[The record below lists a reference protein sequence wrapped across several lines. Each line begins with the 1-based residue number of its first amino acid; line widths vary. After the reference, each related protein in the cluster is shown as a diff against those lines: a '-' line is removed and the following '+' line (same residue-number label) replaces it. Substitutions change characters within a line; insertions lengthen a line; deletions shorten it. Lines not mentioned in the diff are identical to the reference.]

1 MATSTKRTPAG
12 HGIADRSG
20 RAARSGRTALSR
32 AGGATGRLRLGVGA
46 MLALLLVIGGRLVLV
61 QGLGVGGYAQAALD
75 KRLQTTVLPAER
87 GEIVDASGKVL
98 AQSVIRYNITVDQT
112 KTKID
117 TFKRRD
123 KDGNETTVTRGQAIS
138 ELAGALAMPVDQVTS
153 AITGDKKFNYV
164 ARNVTPDV
172 EARVTDLEIPGIYS
186 EGSSQRVYP
195 QGAVA
200 GNLVGF
206 VGSDGT
212 GLAGIEQTQD
222 GQLSG
227 KDGSRVYE
235 IGADGLRIPVATDEL
250 TPAQNGQTIKLTI
263 NSDLQYFTQQA
274 IQTQTEKYSA
284 EWGIAIVEDA
294 TNGNILA
301 MADSNAMDPNDPGKS
316 AAKDRGVRAVTAAY
330 EPGSVEKTLT
340 MSALIQEGKAN
351 PLSEYTVPPTVTID
365 GQTFA
370 DAFTHGT
377 EKRTLAG
384 ILGYS
389 MNTGTV
395 LAGQALN
402 RQERYDWLT
411 KFGIGQAP
419 DIGLPGEATG
429 ILHKPDEWD
438 ARQQNTV
445 LFGQGVTQST
455 LQTVRAYQAIAN
467 SGQMIQPRLI
477 DGYVG
482 ADGVARKAADQA
494 TNQVVSKE
502 TAQQVRD
509 MLESAVTKGEVKPAA
524 IDGYRVGA
532 KTGTSE
538 APREDGVPGFDGVTS
553 SLIGMAPMDNPRF
566 IVAVVIQ
573 RPKGDIF
580 GIGNADVFRS
590 VMSQTLHTYNIQPSA
605 GTPAAFPQYVQ

>member
-1 MATSTKRTPAG
+1 MATSTKKPAG
-12 HGIADRSG
+12 RPPRRSLDRD
-20 RAARSGRTALSR
+20 R
-32 AGGATGRLRLGVGA
+32 AGSATRRLRVGVGV
-46 MLALLLVIGGRLVLV
+46 MLALLLVIGGRLLLV
-61 QGLGVGGYAQAALD
+61 QGLGVGGYAQAGLS
-75 KRLQTTVLPAER
+75 KRLQSTVLPAER
-87 GEIVDASGKVL
+87 GSILDASGKVL

-112 KTKID
+112 TASNF
-117 TFKRRD
+117 TEYKRTE
-123 KDGNETTVTRGQAIS
+123 KDGDGTKVVTVSRSQAIS
-138 ELAGALAMPVDQVTS
+138 DLAGVLGMTVDQITS
-153 AITGDKKFNYV
+153 AITGDKRFNYV

-172 EARVTDLEIPGIYS
+172 EGRVSDLAFPGVYS

-212 GLAGIEQTQD
+212 GLAGVEQTQNS
-222 GQLSG
+222 QLTGTEG
-227 KDGSRVYE
+227 KRTFE
-235 IGADGLRIPVATDEL
+235 IGADGLRIPVGTDEY

-274 IQTQTEKYSA
+274 LQSQVDKYSA
-284 EWGIAIVEDA
+284 EWGIAIVED
-294 TNGNILA
+294 TQSGNIVA

-340 MSALIQEGKAN
+340 MSALLQEGKAN

-395 LAGQALN
+395 LAGQALSK
-402 RQERYDWLT
+402 QDRYDWLT
-411 KFGIGQAP
+411 KFGIGKAP
-419 DIGLPGEATG
+419 DVGLPGEANG
-429 ILHKPDEWD
+429 ILATPDKWD
-438 ARQQNTV
+438 GRQQNTV
-445 LFGQGVTQST
+445 LFGQGLTQST
-455 LQTVRAYQAIAN
+455 LQTVRAYQAVAN
-467 SGQMIQPRLI
+467 NGLLVQPRLV

-482 ADGVARKAADQA
+482 ANGAEHKAATQPS
-494 TNQVVSKE
+494 NQVISKE
-502 TAQQVRD
+502 TAQQVKD
-509 MLESAVTKGEVKPAA
+509 MLESDVTKGEVKPAG

-538 APREDGVPGFDGVTS
+538 APREDGVPGYDGVTS
-553 SLIGMAPMDNPRF
+553 SLIGMAPMENPRF

-590 VMSQTLHTYNIQPSA
+590 VMSQTLRLYNVPPST
-605 GTPAAFPQYVQ
+605 GTPAALPQYAQ

>member
-1 MATSTKRTPAG
+1 M
-12 HGIADRSG
+12 
-20 RAARSGRTALSR
+20 
-32 AGGATGRLRLGVGA
+32 GV
-46 MLALLLVIGGRLVLV
+46 MLVLLLVIGGRLLLV
-61 QGLGVGGYAQAALD
+61 QGLGLGGYAQAGLA
-75 KRLQTTVLPAER
+75 KRLQTTVLPAAR
-87 GEIVDASGKVL
+87 GIIEDASGKVL

-112 KTKID
+112 TASNFTD
-117 TFKRRD
+117 YQRTE
-123 KDGNETTVTRGQAIS
+123 KDGDGTKVVTMTRSQAIS
-138 ELAGALAMPVDQVTS
+138 DLAGVLGMTVDQVTA

-172 EARVTDLEIPGIYS
+172 ESRVTDLAFPGVYS

-212 GLAGIEQTQD
+212 GLAGIEQTQNN
-222 GQLSG
+222 QLSG
-227 KDGSRVYE
+227 KEGKRTFE
-235 IGADGLRIPVATDEL
+235 IGADGLRIPVGTDEY
-250 TPAQNGQTIKLTI
+250 TPAQDGQTVKLTI

-274 IQTQTEKYSA
+274 LQSQVDKYSA

-294 TNGNILA
+294 KSGNIVA

-351 PLSEYTVPPTVTID
+351 PLSEYTVPPTVTLE

-395 LAGQALN
+395 LAGQALSK
-402 RQERYDWLT
+402 QDRYDWFT

-419 DIGLPGEATG
+419 DVGLPGEANG
-429 ILHKPDEWD
+429 IFAAPDQWD
-438 ARQQNTV
+438 GRQQNTV
-445 LFGQGVTQST
+445 LFGQGLTQST
-455 LQTVRAYQAIAN
+455 LQTVRAYQAVAN
-467 SGQMIQPRLI
+467 NGLLVQPRLI
-477 DGYVG
+477 DGYMG
-482 ADGVARKAADQA
+482 SDGKEQKAPTQPS
-494 TNQVVSKE
+494 NQVISPQ
-502 TAQQVRD
+502 TSQQVKD
-509 MLESAVTKGEVKPAA
+509 MLESAVTKGEVKPAS

-532 KTGTSE
+532 KTGTSQ
-538 APREDGVPGFDGVTS
+538 APREDGIPGYDGVTS
-553 SLIGMAPMDNPRF
+553 SLIGMAPMEDPKY

-573 RPKGDIF
+573 RPRGDIF

-590 VMSQTLHTYNIQPSA
+590 VMSQTLRLYNVPPST
-605 GTPAAFPQYVQ
+605 GTPATLPQYAQ

>member
-1 MATSTKRTPAG
+1 MATPTKR
-12 HGIADRSG
+12 IES
-20 RAARSGRTALSR
+20 SR
-32 AGGATGRLRLGVGA
+32 ATARLRLGVGV
-46 MLALLLVIGGRLVLV
+46 MLVLLLVIGGRLFLV
-61 QGLGVGGYAQAALD
+61 QGLDVGGYAQAALN

-98 AQSVIRYNITVDQT
+98 AQSVIRYNITVDQRLAT
-112 KTKID
+112 G
-117 TFKRRD
+117 FKDYQRRQ
-123 KDGNETTVTRGQAIS
+123 KDGDETTVVTVTRGQALS
-138 ELAGALAMPVDQVTS
+138 ELAAALGMSVDAVTT
-153 AITGDKKFNYV
+153 AVTGDKPFNYV
-164 ARNVTPDV
+164 ARNVAPDV
-172 EARVTDLEIPGIYS
+172 EARVSDLAFPGLYS
-186 EGSSQRVYP
+186 EGTSQRVYP

-212 GLAGIEQTQD
+212 GLAGIEQTQN

-227 KDGSRVYE
+227 RDGKRIYE

-250 TPAQNGQTIKLTI
+250 TPAQNGQTVKLTI

-274 IQTQTEKYSA
+274 VQAQTNKYSA
-284 EWGIAIVEDA
+284 EWGIAIVMDA
-294 TNGNILA
+294 SNGNILA

-316 AAKDRGVRAVTAAY
+316 APKDRGVRSVTAAY

-351 PLSEYTVPPTVTID
+351 PLSEYTIPPTVTID

-395 LAGQALN
+395 MAGQALSV
-402 RQERYDWLT
+402 QDRYDWLT

-429 ILHKPDEWD
+429 TLATPDKWD
-438 ARQQNTV
+438 DRQKNTV
-445 LFGQGVTQST
+445 LFGQGLTQST
-455 LQTVRAYQAIAN
+455 LQTVRAYQAVAN
-467 SGQMIQPRLI
+467 NGVMIQPRLI
-477 DGYVG
+477 DGYIG
-482 ADGVARKAADQA
+482 GDGVEHHSPAQS
-494 TNQVVSKE
+494 TSQVISKE
-502 TAQQVRD
+502 TAQQVKD
-509 MLESAVTKGEVKPAA
+509 MLESDVTKGEVKPAA
-524 IDGYRVGA
+524 IDGYRIGA

-553 SLIGMAPMDNPRF
+553 SLIGMAPMENPKY

-580 GIGNADVFRS
+580 GIGNADVFHS
-590 VMSQTLHTYNIQPSA
+590 VMAQTLRLYSVPPST
-605 GTPAAFPQYVQ
+605 GTPAEFPQYADQTGGTGN

>member
-1 MATSTKRTPAG
+1 M
-12 HGIADRSG
+12 
-20 RAARSGRTALSR
+20 
-32 AGGATGRLRLGVGA
+32 RLGVGV
-46 MLALLLVIGGRLVLV
+46 MLVLLLVIGGRLLLV
-61 QGLGVGGYAQAALD
+61 QGLGLGGYAQAGLA
-75 KRLQTTVLPAER
+75 KRLQTTVLPAAR
-87 GEIVDASGKVL
+87 GVIEDASGKVL

-112 KTKID
+112 TASNFTD
-117 TFKRRD
+117 YQRTE
-123 KDGNETTVTRGQAIS
+123 KDGDGTKVVTMTRSQAIS
-138 ELAGALAMPVDQVTS
+138 DLAGILGMTVDQVTA

-172 EARVTDLEIPGIYS
+172 ESRVADLAFPGVYS

-212 GLAGIEQTQD
+212 GLAGIEQTQNN
-222 GQLSG
+222 QLSG
-227 KDGSRVYE
+227 KEGKRTFE
-235 IGADGLRIPVATDEL
+235 IGADGLRIPVGTDEY
-250 TPAQNGQTIKLTI
+250 TPAQNGQTVKLTI

-274 IQTQTEKYSA
+274 LQSQVDKYSA

-294 TNGNILA
+294 KSGNIVA

-351 PLSEYTVPPTVTID
+351 PLSEYTVPPTVTLE

-395 LAGQALN
+395 LAGQALSK
-402 RQERYDWLT
+402 QDRYDWFT

-419 DIGLPGEATG
+419 DVGLPGEANG
-429 ILHKPDEWD
+429 ILASPDQWD
-438 ARQQNTV
+438 GRQQNTV
-445 LFGQGVTQST
+445 LFGQGLTQST
-455 LQTVRAYQAIAN
+455 LQTVRAYQAVAN
-467 SGQMIQPRLI
+467 NGLLVQPRLI
-477 DGYVG
+477 DGYMG
-482 ADGVARKAADQA
+482 SDGKEQKAPTQPS
-494 TNQVVSKE
+494 NQVISPQ
-502 TAQQVRD
+502 TSQQVKD
-509 MLESAVTKGEVKPAA
+509 MLESAVTKGEVKPAS

-532 KTGTSE
+532 KTGTSQ
-538 APREDGVPGFDGVTS
+538 APREDGIPGYDGVTS
-553 SLIGMAPMDNPRF
+553 SLIGMAPMEDPKY

-573 RPKGDIF
+573 RPRGDIF

-590 VMSQTLHTYNIQPSA
+590 VMSQTLRLYNVPPST
-605 GTPAAFPQYVQ
+605 GTPATLPQYAQ

>member
-1 MATSTKRTPAG
+1 
-12 HGIADRSG
+12 
-20 RAARSGRTALSR
+20 
-32 AGGATGRLRLGVGA
+32 
-46 MLALLLVIGGRLVLV
+46 MLVLLLVIGGRLFLV
-61 QGLGVGGYAQAALD
+61 QGLDVGGYAQAALS
-75 KRLQTTVLPAER
+75 KRLQTTVLPAAR

-98 AQSVIRYNITVDQT
+98 AQSVIRYNITVDQRLAT
-112 KTKID
+112 G
-117 TFKRRD
+117 FKDYQRRQ
-123 KDGNETTVTRGQAIS
+123 KDGDETTVVTVTRGQALS
-138 ELAGALAMPVDQVTS
+138 ELAAALGMSVDAVTT
-153 AITGDKKFNYV
+153 AVTGDKPFNYV

-172 EARVTDLEIPGIYS
+172 EARVSDLAFPGLYS
-186 EGSSQRVYP
+186 EGTSQRVYP

-212 GLAGIEQTQD
+212 GLAGIEQTQN

-227 KDGSRVYE
+227 KDGKRIYE

-250 TPAQNGQTIKLTI
+250 TPAQNGQTVKLTI

-274 IQTQTEKYSA
+274 VQAQTDKYSA
-284 EWGIAIVEDA
+284 EWGIAIVMDA
-294 TNGNILA
+294 SNGNILA

-316 AAKDRGVRAVTAAY
+316 APKDRGVRSVTAAY

-351 PLSEYTVPPTVTID
+351 PLSEYTIPPTVTID

-395 LAGQALN
+395 MAGQALSV
-402 RQERYDWLT
+402 QDRYDWLT

-419 DIGLPGEATG
+419 DIGLPGEAAG
-429 ILHKPDEWD
+429 ILATPDKWD
-438 ARQQNTV
+438 DRQKNTV
-445 LFGQGVTQST
+445 LFGQGLTQST
-455 LQTVRAYQAIAN
+455 LQTVRAYQAVAN
-467 SGQMIQPRLI
+467 NGVMIQPRLI

-482 ADGVARKAADQA
+482 PDGVEHQSPAQP
-494 TNQVVSKE
+494 TSQIISKE
-502 TAQQVRD
+502 TAQQVKD
-509 MLESAVTKGEVKPAA
+509 MLESDVTKGEVKPAA
-524 IDGYRVGA
+524 IDGYRIGA

-553 SLIGMAPMDNPRF
+553 SLIGMAPMENPKY

-580 GIGNADVFRS
+580 GIGNADVFHS
-590 VMSQTLHTYNIQPSA
+590 VMAQTLRLYNVPPST
-605 GTPAAFPQYVQ
+605 GTPAELPQYADQTGGTGN

>member
-1 MATSTKRTPAG
+1 M
-12 HGIADRSG
+12 
-20 RAARSGRTALSR
+20 
-32 AGGATGRLRLGVGA
+32 GV
-46 MLALLLVIGGRLVLV
+46 MLALLLVIGGRLLLV
-61 QGLGVGGYAQAALD
+61 QGLGVGGYAQAGLS

-87 GEIVDASGKVL
+87 GSILDASGKVL

-112 KTKID
+112 TASNF
-117 TFKRRD
+117 TEYRRTE
-123 KDGNETTVTRGQAIS
+123 KDGDGTKVVTVSRSQAIS
-138 ELAGALAMPVDQVTS
+138 DLAGVLGMTVDQITS
-153 AITGDKKFNYV
+153 AVTGDKRFNYV

-172 EARVTDLEIPGIYS
+172 EGRVSDLAFPGVYS
-186 EGSSQRVYP
+186 EGSSQRVYA

-212 GLAGIEQTQD
+212 GLAGVEQTQNS
-222 GQLSG
+222 QLTG
-227 KDGSRVYE
+227 KDGKRTFE
-235 IGADGLRIPVATDEL
+235 IGADGLRIPVGTDEY

-274 IQTQTEKYSA
+274 LQSQVDRYSA
-284 EWGIAIVEDA
+284 EWGIAIVED
-294 TNGNILA
+294 TQSGNIVA

-340 MSALIQEGKAN
+340 MSALLQEGKAN

-395 LAGQALN
+395 LAGQALSK
-402 RQERYDWLT
+402 QDRYDWLT

-419 DIGLPGEATG
+419 DVGLPGEANG
-429 ILHKPDEWD
+429 ILATPDKWD
-438 ARQQNTV
+438 GRQQNTV
-445 LFGQGVTQST
+445 LFGQGLTQST
-455 LQTVRAYQAIAN
+455 LQTVRAYQTVAN
-467 SGQMIQPRLI
+467 NGLLVQPRLI

-482 ADGVARKAADQA
+482 ANGTEHKAATQPS
-494 TNQVVSKE
+494 NQVISKA
-502 TAQQVRD
+502 TAQQVKD
-509 MLESAVTKGEVKPAA
+509 MLESDVTKGEVKPAG

-538 APREDGVPGFDGVTS
+538 APREDGVPGYDGVTS
-553 SLIGMAPMDNPRF
+553 SLIGMAPMENPRF

-590 VMSQTLHTYNIQPSA
+590 VMSQTLRLYNVPPSS
-605 GTPAAFPQYVQ
+605 GTPAALPQYAQ

>member
-1 MATSTKRTPAG
+1 M
-12 HGIADRSG
+12 
-20 RAARSGRTALSR
+20 
-32 AGGATGRLRLGVGA
+32 GV
-46 MLALLLVIGGRLVLV
+46 MLALLLVIGGRLLLV
-61 QGLGVGGYAQAALD
+61 QGLGVGGYAQAGLS
-75 KRLQTTVLPAER
+75 KRLQSTVLPAER
-87 GEIVDASGKVL
+87 GSILDASGKVL

-112 KTKID
+112 TASNF
-117 TFKRRD
+117 TEYKRTE
-123 KDGNETTVTRGQAIS
+123 KDGDGTKVVTVSRSQAIS
-138 ELAGALAMPVDQVTS
+138 DLAGVLGMTVDQITS
-153 AITGDKKFNYV
+153 AITGDKRFNYV

-172 EARVTDLEIPGIYS
+172 EGRVSDLAFPGVYS

-212 GLAGIEQTQD
+212 GLAGVEQTQNS
-222 GQLSG
+222 QLTGTEG
-227 KDGSRVYE
+227 KRTFE
-235 IGADGLRIPVATDEL
+235 IGADGLRIPVGTDEY

-274 IQTQTEKYSA
+274 LQSQVDKYSA
-284 EWGIAIVEDA
+284 EWGIAIVED
-294 TNGNILA
+294 TQSGNIVA

-340 MSALIQEGKAN
+340 MSALLQEGKAN

-395 LAGQALN
+395 LAGQALSK
-402 RQERYDWLT
+402 QDRYDWLT
-411 KFGIGQAP
+411 KFGIGKAP
-419 DIGLPGEATG
+419 DVGLPGEANG
-429 ILHKPDEWD
+429 ILATPDKWD
-438 ARQQNTV
+438 GRQQNTV
-445 LFGQGVTQST
+445 LFGQGLTQST
-455 LQTVRAYQAIAN
+455 LQTVRAYQAVAN
-467 SGQMIQPRLI
+467 NGLLVQPRLV

-482 ADGVARKAADQA
+482 ANGAEHKAATQPS
-494 TNQVVSKE
+494 NQVISKE
-502 TAQQVRD
+502 TAQQVKD
-509 MLESAVTKGEVKPAA
+509 MLESDVTKGEVKPAG

-538 APREDGVPGFDGVTS
+538 APREDGVPGYDGVTS
-553 SLIGMAPMDNPRF
+553 SLIGMAPMENPRF

-590 VMSQTLHTYNIQPSA
+590 VMSQTLRLYNVPPST
-605 GTPAAFPQYVQ
+605 GTPAALPQYAQ

>member
-1 MATSTKRTPAG
+1 
-12 HGIADRSG
+12 
-20 RAARSGRTALSR
+20 
-32 AGGATGRLRLGVGA
+32 
-46 MLALLLVIGGRLVLV
+46 MLVLLLVIGGRLLLV
-61 QGLGVGGYAQAALD
+61 QGLGLGGYAQAGLA
-75 KRLQTTVLPAER
+75 KRLQTTVLPAAR
-87 GEIVDASGKVL
+87 GIIEDASGKVL

-112 KTKID
+112 TASNFTD
-117 TFKRRD
+117 YQRTE
-123 KDGNETTVTRGQAIS
+123 KDGDGTKVVTMTRSQAIS
-138 ELAGALAMPVDQVTS
+138 DLAGVLGMTVDQVTA

-172 EARVTDLEIPGIYS
+172 ESRVTDLAFPGVYS

-212 GLAGIEQTQD
+212 GLAGIEQTQNN
-222 GQLSG
+222 QLSG
-227 KDGSRVYE
+227 KEGKRTFE
-235 IGADGLRIPVATDEL
+235 IGADGLRIPVGTDEY
-250 TPAQNGQTIKLTI
+250 TPAQDGQTVKLTI

-274 IQTQTEKYSA
+274 LQSQVDKYSA

-294 TNGNILA
+294 KSGNIVA

-351 PLSEYTVPPTVTID
+351 PLSEYTVPPTVTLE

-395 LAGQALN
+395 LAGQALSK
-402 RQERYDWLT
+402 QDRYDWFT

-419 DIGLPGEATG
+419 DVGLPGEANG
-429 ILHKPDEWD
+429 IFAAPDQWD
-438 ARQQNTV
+438 GRQQNTV
-445 LFGQGVTQST
+445 LFGQGLTQST
-455 LQTVRAYQAIAN
+455 LQTVRAYQAVAN
-467 SGQMIQPRLI
+467 NGLLVQPRLI
-477 DGYVG
+477 DGYMG
-482 ADGVARKAADQA
+482 SDGKEQKAPTQPS
-494 TNQVVSKE
+494 NQVISPQ
-502 TAQQVRD
+502 TSQQVKD
-509 MLESAVTKGEVKPAA
+509 MLESAVTKGEVKPAS

-532 KTGTSE
+532 KTGTSQ
-538 APREDGVPGFDGVTS
+538 APREDGIPGYDGVTS
-553 SLIGMAPMDNPRF
+553 SLIGMAPMEDPKY

-573 RPKGDIF
+573 RPRGDIF

-590 VMSQTLHTYNIQPSA
+590 VMSQTLRLYNVPPST
-605 GTPAAFPQYVQ
+605 GTPATLPQYAQ